1 MNIQKT
7 KYILASQSPRRSKLL
22 AQIGINF
29 ETLPSN
35 FIEDLSINLPPSNL
49 SMNFAKN
56 KAKAVAKKY
65 KSRWVIGAD
74 TIVALRGRIFGK
86 PNSFDEGNEMLRA
99 LSGKTHDVFTGVS
112 IQNIE
117 KKINLTFNE
126 RTKVTLKKLT
136 DEDIFF
142 YLKNYKPYDKSGS
155 YGIQGYFSVF
165 VKKINGCYFNIV
177 GLPLHKLYLKLK
189 SIDEEL

>member
-1 MNIQKT
+1 MNIHKT
-7 KYILASQSPRRSKLL
+7 KFILASQSPRRSKLL
-22 AQIGINF
+22 TQIGIIF
-29 ETLPSN
+29 KTLPSN
-35 FIEDLSINLPPSNL
+35 FTEDLSINLPPSNL
-49 SMNFAKN
+49 SMNFAEN
-56 KAKAVAKKY
+56 KAKAVAKRY
-65 KSRWVIGAD
+65 KSSWVIGAD
-74 TIVALRGRIFGK
+74 TIVTHKCKIFGK

-117 KKINLTFNE
+117 KKINMTFNE

-142 YLKNYKPYDKSGS
+142 YLKNHKPYDKSGS

-165 VKKINGCYFNIV
+165 VKKIDGCYFNIV

-189 SIDEEL
+189 SIDGKL

>member
-1 MNIQKT
+1 MNIHKT
-7 KYILASQSPRRSKLL
+7 KFILASQSPRRSKLL
-22 AQIGINF
+22 AQIGIIF
-29 ETLPSN
+29 ETLTSN
-35 FIEDLSINLPPSNL
+35 FIEDLSINLPPSKL
-49 SMNFAKN
+49 TMNFAKN

-74 TIVALRGRIFGK
+74 TIVTLRGRIFGK

-117 KKINLTFNE
+117 KNISLTFNE
-126 RTKVTLKKLT
+126 KTKVTLKKLT

-142 YLKNYKPYDKSGS
+142 YLKNHKPYDKSGS

-165 VKKINGCYFNIV
+165 VKKIDGCYFNIV
-177 GLPLHKLYLKLK
+177 GLPLHNLYSKLK
-189 SIDEEL
+189 SIEEEL